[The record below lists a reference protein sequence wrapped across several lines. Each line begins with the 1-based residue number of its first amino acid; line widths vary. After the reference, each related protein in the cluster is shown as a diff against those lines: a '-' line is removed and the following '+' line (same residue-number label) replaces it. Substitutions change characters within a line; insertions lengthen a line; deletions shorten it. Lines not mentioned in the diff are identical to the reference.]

1 MLAKLALIALMPTN
15 HTDRVRDYARREYIE
30 PARAR
35 HQPTVRIVAGEVQK
49 AVGLSNR
56 VPLVCQAL
64 KSDKFLREN
73 HLVLE
78 KWEGP
83 QSGMSTTVAFTYRI
97 LDAVEPPS
105 AEPEDWPFQKLRGV
119 AKDVF
124 RSLGGG
130 EAFLRKEREQFHGP
144 GETS

>member
-1 MLAKLALIALMPTN
+1 M
-15 HTDRVRDYARREYIE
+15 EYIE

-35 HQPTVRIVAGEVQK
+35 HEAVVRIVAGNVQK
-49 AVGLSNR
+49 AARLSNR

-64 KSDKFLREN
+64 KSTKFLDEN

-83 QSGMSTTVAFTYRI
+83 PSGMSTTVTFIYRL
-97 LDAVEPPS
+97 LDQDENASRTRTE
-105 AEPEDWPFQKLRGV
+105 WPFIGLRGI

-124 RSLGGG
+124 HSLGGG
-130 EAFLRKEREQFHGP
+130 EAFIQQEREQFREPGP
-144 GETS
+144 QPSHRSGNGE